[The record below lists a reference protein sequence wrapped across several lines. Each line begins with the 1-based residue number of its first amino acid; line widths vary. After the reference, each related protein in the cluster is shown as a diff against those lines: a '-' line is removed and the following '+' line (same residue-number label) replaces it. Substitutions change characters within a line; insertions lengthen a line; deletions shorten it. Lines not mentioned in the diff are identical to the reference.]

1 LNTPQLIPKDNM
13 LSAEYIFLYITLV
26 LPVFTA
32 GIFMAFRCFRL
43 QRTTVFVVEP
53 FMTIQ
58 TIHVTEPLAV
68 AEAIDPVNYSDS
80 IQIAEPL

>member
-1 LNTPQLIPKDNM
+1 M

-26 LPVFTA
+26 LPVFGA
-32 GIFMAFRCFRL
+32 GIFMVFRCFRL
-43 QRTTVFVVEP
+43 QRPVFVVEP
-53 FMTIQ
+53 LMIIQ
-58 TIHVTEPLAV
+58 TIHATEPLTV